1 MPPGEL
7 GNCVFFSF
15 FSGGGGPRA
24 AESGD
29 AGAGE
34 ARRGE
39 ATRGSR
45 GGEGGPQQGGGGANQ
60 RLGWSA

>member
-24 AESGD
+24 GESADAAAGD
-29 AGAGE
+29 A
-34 ARRGE
+34 
-39 ATRGSR
+39 TLKVYDS
-45 GGEGGPQQGGGGANQ
+45 
-60 RLGWSA
+60 